1 MVIGDHQPEGLDSLV
16 ERAQAGDRAAFAD
29 LLDRFEGK
37 ALSIARQLGLGPE
50 DAQDAVQDAFLKL
63 FRYLHRFR
71 TGESFINW
79 FYRIVVNACRDH
91 LRRNPRRAD
100 ISLDD
105 DQGIAAEV
113 ADDAEGALERA
124 EARRLQQQAL
134 AALGC
139 LAPKERTTFVLRELQ
154 GLDTLAVA
162 RAMRV
167 TRVTVRRH
175 VSNARRKIRER
186 LAGQFPDLFP
196 EDQDGS

>member
-100 ISLDD
+100 VSLDD
-105 DQGIAAEV
+105 ERQGIAEQV
-113 ADDAEGALERA
+113 ADDSEGALERA
-124 EARRLQQQAL
+124 EARRLQQRAL

-139 LAPKERTTFVLRELQ
+139 LAPKERTAFVLRELQ
-154 GLDTLAVA
+154 GLDTRAVA

-175 VSNARRKIRER
+175 ASNARRKIRER
-186 LAGQFPDLFP
+186 LEGQFPDLFP
-196 EDQDGS
+196 DD